1 MEITGRD
8 RIVCEIALQDCKND
22 TDRAVNMLLENDF
35 EEVHVDLMSN
45 IWK

>member
-8 RIVCEIALQDCKND
+8 KNVCEIALQDCKND

-35 EEVHVDLMSN
+35 EEVCLV
-45 IWK
+45 